1 MIQRSIKRLSLRAL
15 IVDDELPTQT
25 AEGRATRALVQ
36 ELKGRSIE
44 VVEAESAEDGMS
56 VVMSD
61 SAIHALLV
69 DWTLGRDGDHG
80 RAKRLLEF
88 VRSRN
93 DKIPIFLMAERDE
106 ASSIAIDVMQM
117 VNEYIWTLEDTAAF
131 VGGRVAAAMKR
142 YLEVMLPPLA
152 TALMHF
158 GQTYEYSW
166 HTPGHTGGTA
176 FLKSPV
182 GRVFFDYFG
191 ENLLRSDLS
200 ISVGPLGSL
209 LDHTGPIGE
218 HEKYAARVFGAHR
231 TYSVTNGTSTSNRVI
246 FNAVVGDGE
255 VALCDRNCHKS
266 IEHGLVLSGGIP
278 TYLVPLRN
286 RYGLIGPIPPERLTP
301 SAIESSIL
309 ANALVD
315 DPAQTRAVYSVI
327 TNSTYDGLCYNARR
341 VVELLDPSVDR
352 IHFDEAWYAYARFH
366 PLYAGRHAMHGD
378 PKEHRG
384 PTVFATHSTHKL
396 LAALSQA
403 SLLHVRH
410 GRSAIS
416 HERFNESFMMHAST
430 SPLYPVIVSN
440 DITAAM
446 MDGPGGRA
454 LTGESIQEAIA
465 FRQTMGR
472 VYRQFTDKQDW
483 FFNTWNPDTVKD
495 GHCEPVPFESAAPE
509 FLAREPEA
517 WVLHPGD
524 MWHGFGDIEDGYC
537 MLDPIKVSI
546 VTPGVAHNGDL
557 DDRGIPATLVTAYLH
572 NLGIEVEKT
581 TDFTILFL
589 FSIGITK
596 GKWGTL
602 LNALLD
608 FKRDYDRN
616 TSLVD
621 VLPHLAAEHP
631 GAYQGMGLRD
641 LADQMFSQLKSSR
654 QTHWL
659 AEAFSTLPRPVMSPR
674 EAYQRLIKS
683 QVEHVPLDELADRV
697 LATSIVPY
705 PPGIPMLM
713 PGEAA
718 GLNDGPYLSYLR
730 ALASWDQR
738 FPGFG
743 HDTHGVAARNGTYW
757 VQCLRGM
764 YHETARGRAER
775 HHDLVGGTA

>member
-15 IVDDELPTQT
+15 VVDDELPAMT
-25 AEGRATRALVQ
+25 AEGRATRTLVQ
-36 ELKGRSIE
+36 ELKGRGIE

-61 SAIHALLV
+61 SAIHAVLL
-69 DWTLGRDGDHG
+69 DWTLGRDNDHA
-80 RAKRLLEF
+80 RARWLLEF

-106 ASSIAIDVMQM
+106 ASSIPIEVMEM

-131 VGGRVAAAMKR
+131 VGGRVAAAMGR

-158 GQTYEYSW
+158 GRTYEYSW

-200 ISVGPLGSL
+200 ISVGALGSL

-246 FNAVVGDGE
+246 FSAAVGE
-255 VALCDRNCHKS
+255 NQVALCDRNCHKS

-286 RYGLIGPIPPERLTP
+286 RYGLIGPIPPQRLTE
-301 SAIESSIL
+301 SAIECAIL
-309 ANALVD
+309 ANPLVD
-315 DPAQTRAVYSVI
+315 DPAQTRAAHSVI
-327 TNSTYDGLCYNARR
+327 TNSTYDGLCYDVRR
-341 VVELLDPSVDR
+341 VVQLLDPSVDR
-352 IHFDEAWYAYARFH
+352 IHFDEAWYAYARFN
-366 PLYAGRHAMHGD
+366 PLYTGRHAMHGD
-378 PKEHRG
+378 PKDHSG

-410 GRSAIS
+410 GRSDIP
-416 HERFNESFMMHAST
+416 HERFNEAFMMHAST

-454 LTGESIQEAIA
+454 LTEESIQEAVA

-472 VYRQFTDKQDW
+472 VYRQFDDKGDW
-483 FFNTWNPDTVKD
+483 FFNTWNADTVKD
-495 GHCEPVPFESAAPE
+495 KRGEPVPFESASPE
-509 FLAREPEA
+509 LLALEPDA
-517 WVLHPGD
+517 WVLHPGEL
-524 MWHGFGDIEDGYC
+524 WHGFGDIEDGYC

-546 VTPGVAHNGDL
+546 VTPGVATNGEL
-557 DDRGIPATLVTAYLH
+557 DDRGIPAALVTAYLH

-608 FKRDYDRN
+608 FKRDYDDD
-616 TSLVD
+616 TSLAE
-621 VLPHLAAEHP
+621 VLPGLVAEHP
-631 GAYQGMGLRD
+631 GVYQAMGLRD
-641 LADQMFSQLKSSR
+641 LADQMFAQLKSSR

-659 AEAFSTLPRPVMSPR
+659 AEAFSTLPCPVLTPR
-674 EAYQRLIKS
+674 EAYQRLIRS
-683 QVEHVPLDELADRV
+683 QVEHVPLDEAADRV

-718 GLNDGPYLSYLR
+718 GRADEPYLSYLR
-730 ALASWDQR
+730 ALSAWDQR
-738 FPGFG
+738 FLGFG
-743 HDTHGVAARNGTYW
+743 HDTHGVVSRNGVYW

-764 YHETARGRAER
+764 FHETPRGRVER
-775 HHDLVGGTA
+775 HHDFVGGTA